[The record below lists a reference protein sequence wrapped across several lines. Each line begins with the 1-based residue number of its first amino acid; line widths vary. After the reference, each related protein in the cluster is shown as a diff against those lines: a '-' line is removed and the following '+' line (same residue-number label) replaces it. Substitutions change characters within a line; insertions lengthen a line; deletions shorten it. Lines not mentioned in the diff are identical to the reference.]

1 MILLR
6 RLLGATLRR
15 ARHEQGKTLRDVAAA
30 ADVSIG
36 YLSEIERGRKEPSS
50 EVVAAVCAALGL
62 SLSDL
67 LGELHGQVQVLELR
81 SSAQRAP
88 VQALR
93 PLPPYARPGAP
104 TEASLLAA

>member
-6 RLLGATLRR
+6 RLLGAALRR
-15 ARHEQGKTLRDVAAA
+15 ARQEQGKTLRDVSAA

-50 EVVAAVCAALGL
+50 EVVAAVCGALGL

-67 LGELHGQVQVLELR
+67 LGELHGEVRVLELR
-81 SSAQRAP
+81 AAGAGAP
-88 VQALR
+88 VQQ
-93 PLPPYARPGAP
+93 LPVRYAAP
-104 TEASLLAA
+104 AGRAAQVSLLAA